1 MLKAIRRSYDRH
13 KRIIECL
20 IYPLALLVLP
30 LLNYNCGVDV
40 SDSTYSL
47 GNYMFADRLN
57 GMWVVSTYLS
67 NKIGAIILKLPGADS
82 LRFSNIYTGLILS
95 TIALI
100 VYFFLKDEF
109 DGRYVFLAEFA
120 AVCFCW
126 IPTGI
131 LYNYLSYLFM
141 VVGALLLYRGIVRDN
156 LKYLISAGVVLGLNI
171 FVRIPNITQ
180 TAFIAVLWVYCI
192 IYKKN
197 ALKSTLSCI
206 CGYLIG
212 AAAGLLMVIIEYGL
226 NGLIDAVLGL
236 KSITETDSTY
246 TPLSMITGTLHDYIR
261 SAKWI
266 FIIVAVCVFGMV
278 MFSLSDRL
286 CAKSLLKKPD
296 GFLNKRTVRIICILI
311 YLAIITVMIR
321 FFWGRGMFSFRYY
334 EDYTSMYE
342 WGMVALYMSIVADIC
357 ILINACKNNE
367 VSDRKKYSD
376 NQKSVTLAMISLVV
390 IFIAPLGSNN
400 HTYQNLNNLFLVL
413 PCTFISCFGFI
424 NSHYGKEKYLPDK
437 NKETSRRILG
447 DGPDLLPVSL
457 MLFILLTVIMIQSFG
472 FHYSFVFRDGM
483 RGEPRDYYIDA
494 PKSLKGMYTN
504 RENAEEITKVLKL
517 IEKEKPDELI
527 LYGNC
532 PGFVYLTGIPSAM
545 SSSWSDLDS
554 NSLSLIEEDLKVI
567 KDNIN
572 KSDSYHLM
580 AIVREEEPISD
591 AYIQKKDKIL
601 GFLKDEGF
609 TTVLTDGVFTVYEK

>member
-1 MLKAIRRSYDRH
+1 MLKAIHRSYDRH

-20 IYPLALLVLP
+20 IYPLALMVLP
-30 LLNYNCGVDV
+30 LLNYNLGVDV

-47 GNYMFADRLN
+47 GNYMFADRLS

-67 NKIGAIILKLPGADS
+67 NKIGAVILKLPGAYS
-82 LRFSNIYTGLILS
+82 LRFANIYTGLILS
-95 TIALI
+95 VIALI

-120 AVCFCW
+120 AICFCW

-141 VVGALLLYRGIVRDN
+141 VVGALLLYRGIVRDD
-156 LKYLISAGVVLGLNI
+156 LKYLMAAGIVLGLNI

-180 TAFIAVLWVYCI
+180 AAFIVVLWVYCI
-192 IYKKN
+192 IFKKN
-197 ALKSTLSCI
+197 AVKSTLSCI
-206 CGYLIG
+206 CGYMTG
-212 AAAGLLMVIIEYGL
+212 AVAGLLAVIAEYGI
-226 NGLIDAVLGL
+226 NGFIDAVLGL
-236 KSITETDSTY
+236 RSITETDSTY
-246 TPLSMITGTLHDYIR
+246 TPLSMIIGTLNDYIR

-266 FIIVAVCVFGMV
+266 FIILAVCAFGMV
-278 MFSLSDRL
+278 LFTLSDRL
-286 CAKSLLKKPD
+286 FVESSMKKSE
-296 GFLNKRTVRIICILI
+296 GFLGKRTVRIICILI
-311 YLAIITVMIR
+311 YIATIMLMIR

-342 WGMVALYMSIVADIC
+342 WGVVALYMSIVTDIC
-357 ILINACKNNE
+357 ILINASKNTE

-424 NSHYGKEKYLPDK
+424 NSHCGRERSLRHES
-437 NKETSRRILG
+437 NEATSKITVEGLNF
-447 DGPDLLPVSL
+447 LPVSL
-457 MLFILLTVIMIQSFG
+457 MLLILITVIMIQSFG

-483 RGEPRDYYIDA
+483 RGEPRDFCIDA

-504 RENAEEITKVLKL
+504 RENAEEIIKVLKL
-517 IEKEKPDELI
+517 IEKENPDELI

-532 PGFVYLTGIPSAM
+532 PGLVYLTGIPSAM

-554 NSLSLIEEDLKVI
+554 NPLSLIEEDLRVI
-567 KDNIN
+567 KDNMN
-572 KSDSYHLM
+572 NSDSYHLM
-580 AIVREEEPISD
+580 AIVREEEPVSD

-601 GFLKDEGF
+601 EFLKDEGF
-609 TTVLTDGVFTVYEK
+609 TAVLTDGVFAVYEK

>member
-1 MLKAIRRSYDRH
+1 MLKAIYRSYDRH

-342 WGMVALYMSIVADIC
+342 WGMIAL
-357 ILINACKNNE
+357 
-367 VSDRKKYSD
+367 
-376 NQKSVTLAMISLVV
+376 
-390 IFIAPLGSNN
+390 IA
-400 HTYQNLNNLFLVL
+400 
-413 PCTFISCFGFI
+413 
-424 NSHYGKEKYLPDK
+424 
-437 NKETSRRILG
+437 
-447 DGPDLLPVSL
+447 
-457 MLFILLTVIMIQSFG
+457 
-472 FHYSFVFRDGM
+472 
-483 RGEPRDYYIDA
+483 
-494 PKSLKGMYTN
+494 
-504 RENAEEITKVLKL
+504 
-517 IEKEKPDELI
+517 
-527 LYGNC
+527 
-532 PGFVYLTGIPSAM
+532 
-545 SSSWSDLDS
+545 
-554 NSLSLIEEDLKVI
+554 SLIVDVYVI
-567 KDNIN
+567 IR
-572 KSDSYHLM
+572 LM
-580 AIVREEEPISD
+580 WS
-591 AYIQKKDKIL
+591 
-601 GFLKDEGF
+601 FS
-609 TTVLTDGVFTVYEK
+609 